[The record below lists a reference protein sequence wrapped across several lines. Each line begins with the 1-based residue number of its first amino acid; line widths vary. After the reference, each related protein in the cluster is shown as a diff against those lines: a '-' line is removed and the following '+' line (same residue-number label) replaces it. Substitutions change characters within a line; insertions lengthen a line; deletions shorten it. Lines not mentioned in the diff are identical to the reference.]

1 MIYLVEKYSQL
12 ALVTE
17 IQKGQRLLAMCVNNE
32 PIPNLQKQNQII
44 DYFNGLVG
52 NKILFTESLLFLEDK
67 ISTLYNEI
75 TNL

>member
-1 MIYLVEKYSQL
+1 MIYLVEKYSQV
-12 ALVTE
+12 ALVKE
-17 IQKGQRLLAMCVNNE
+17 IQKGQRLLAMCVNNQ
-32 PIPNLQKQNQII
+32 PIPNLQKQAQII
-44 DYFNGLVG
+44 DYFNGLAG

>member
-1 MIYLVEKYSQL
+1 MIYLVEKYSQV
-12 ALVTE
+12 ALVNE

-44 DYFNGLVG
+44 DYFNGLAG
-52 NKILFTESLLFLEDK
+52 NKILFAESLLFLEDK

>member
-1 MIYLVEKYSQL
+1 MIYLVEKYSQV

-44 DYFNGLVG
+44 DYFNGLAG

>member
-12 ALVTE
+12 ALVNE

-32 PIPNLQKQNQII
+32 PIPTLQKQNQII
-44 DYFNGLVG
+44 DYFNGLAG

>member
-1 MIYLVEKYSQL
+1 MIYLVEKYSQV
-12 ALVTE
+12 ALVNE

-32 PIPNLQKQNQII
+32 PIPILQKQNQII
-44 DYFNGLVG
+44 DYFNGLAG
-52 NKILFTESLLFLEDK
+52 NKILLTESLLFLEDK

>member
-1 MIYLVEKYSQL
+1 MIYLVEKYSQV
-12 ALVTE
+12 ALVNE

-44 DYFNGLVG
+44 DYFNGLAG

-67 ISTLYNEI
+67 ITTLYNEI

>member
-1 MIYLVEKYSQL
+1 MIYLVEKYSQV
-12 ALVTE
+12 ALVNE

-32 PIPNLQKQNQII
+32 PIPNLQKQTQII
-44 DYFNGLVG
+44 DYFNGLAG

>member
-12 ALVTE
+12 ALVKE
-17 IQKGQRLLAMCVNNE
+17 IQKGQRLLAMCVNNQ

-44 DYFNGLVG
+44 DYFNGLAG

>member
-1 MIYLVEKYSQL
+1 MIYLVEKYSQV
-12 ALVTE
+12 ALVKE

-44 DYFNGLVG
+44 DYFNGLAG

>member
-12 ALVTE
+12 ALVKQ

-44 DYFNGLVG
+44 DYFNGLAG

-67 ISTLYNEI
+67 ITTLYNEI

>member
-1 MIYLVEKYSQL
+1 MIYLVEKYSQV
-12 ALVTE
+12 ALVNE

-44 DYFNGLVG
+44 DYFDGLAG

>member
-12 ALVTE
+12 ALVNE

-44 DYFNGLVG
+44 DYFDGLAG

>member
-1 MIYLVEKYSQL
+1 MIYLVEKYSQV
-12 ALVTE
+12 ALVNE

-32 PIPNLQKQNQII
+32 PIPNLLKQNQII
-44 DYFNGLVG
+44 DYFNGLAG

-67 ISTLYNEI
+67 ITTLYNEI

>member
-1 MIYLVEKYSQL
+1 MIYLVEKYSQV
-12 ALVTE
+12 ALVNE

-44 DYFNGLVG
+44 DYFNELAG

>member
-1 MIYLVEKYSQL
+1 MIYLVEKYNQV
-12 ALVTE
+12 ALVNE

-44 DYFNGLVG
+44 DYFNGLAG

>member
-12 ALVTE
+12 ALVNE

-44 DYFNGLVG
+44 DYFNGLAG
-52 NKILFTESLLFLEDK
+52 TKILFTESLLFLEDK

>member
-12 ALVTE
+12 ALVKE
-17 IQKGQRLLAMCVNNE
+17 IQKGQRLLAMCVNNQ
-32 PIPNLQKQNQII
+32 PIPNLQKQKQII
-44 DYFNGLVG
+44 DYFNGLAG
-52 NKILFTESLLFLEDK
+52 NKMLFTESLLFLEDK

>member
-12 ALVTE
+12 ALVNE

-44 DYFNGLVG
+44 DYFNGLAG

>member
-12 ALVTE
+12 ALVKE

-44 DYFNGLVG
+44 DYFNGLAG

>member
-12 ALVTE
+12 ALVNE

-44 DYFNGLVG
+44 DYFNGLAG

-67 ISTLYNEI
+67 ITTLYNEI

>member
-1 MIYLVEKYSQL
+1 MIYLVEKYSQV
-12 ALVTE
+12 ALVNE

-32 PIPNLQKQNQII
+32 PIPNLQKQNQIL
-44 DYFNGLVG
+44 DYFNGLAG

>member
-1 MIYLVEKYSQL
+1 MIYLVEKYSQV
-12 ALVTE
+12 ALVNE

-44 DYFNGLVG
+44 DYFNGLAG

-75 TNL
+75 TNP

>member
-1 MIYLVEKYSQL
+1 MIYLVEKYSQV
-12 ALVTE
+12 ALVNE
-17 IQKGQRLLAMCVNNE
+17 IQKGQKLLAMCVNNE

-44 DYFNGLVG
+44 DYFNGLAG

>member
-12 ALVTE
+12 ALVNE

-44 DYFNGLVG
+44 DYFNGLAG

-67 ISTLYNEI
+67 ISILYNEI

>member
-1 MIYLVEKYSQL
+1 MIYLVEKYSQV
-12 ALVTE
+12 ALVNE

-44 DYFNGLVG
+44 DYFNGLAG

>member
-1 MIYLVEKYSQL
+1 MIYLVEKYSQV
-12 ALVTE
+12 ALVKE
-17 IQKGQRLLAMCVNNE
+17 IQKGQRLLAMCVNNQ

-44 DYFNGLVG
+44 DYFNGLAG